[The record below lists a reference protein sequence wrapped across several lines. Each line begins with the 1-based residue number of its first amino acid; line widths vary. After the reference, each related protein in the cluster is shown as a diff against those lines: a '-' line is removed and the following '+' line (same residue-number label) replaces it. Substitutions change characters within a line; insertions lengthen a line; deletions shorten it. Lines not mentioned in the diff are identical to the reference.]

1 MWKDDQ
7 LYGEWLRVDPTRYAR
22 KTVAVILGASCIQ
35 TLWWRKNKNNR
46 GSQNT
51 QSGNSGLGS
60 NRDEFKEDNDF
71 AMDAE
76 NSMDDFVASK
86 PASPCGDLLV
96 SHNASREYVRGP
108 NTSRNV
114 VYHFVH
120 LEEVMDGLSIID
132 KVQDNGKVDSSLLN
146 PKLTNLD
153 ALKYSSIPLQDCTN
167 QMTFTV
173 PVASAGS
180 TKKWKKRARAAG

>member
-1 MWKDDQ
+1 M
-7 LYGEWLRVDPTRYAR
+7 
-22 KTVAVILGASCIQ
+22 AVILGASCIQ
-35 TLWWRKNKNNR
+35 TLWWRKKKNNR

-86 PASPCGDLLV
+86 PASK
-96 SHNASREYVRGP
+96 EYVRGP

-173 PVASAGS
+173 PVAFAGS